1 LGARII
7 EHNRM
12 ENGRDVRGIRSLNRH
27 TLEQIVAAIPAAVL
41 VADANDPRLP
51 IVYANP
57 AYERLSGYA
66 VDELAG
72 LPWGVLARAA
82 PGDSGLAAL
91 QAAIGRGE
99 ACRVTLPDLRQ
110 DGTTW
115 TSDVSVTPLR
125 SARGEL
131 RYFLLTYEP
140 LAAVR
145 GNRDSAASPLAQVPA
160 AADATGE
167 ISLLQRELGRA
178 RQKIAT
184 LDRID
189 PGTGL
194 VRFAHFQETMR
205 RDLSMARRDRRFVT
219 LLVFEII
226 EYAVYRQTFGD
237 KAADSC
243 QRMIGAQ
250 IMSALR
256 RAGDLCARYDEST
269 LVAAAVGQHADE
281 IRPLADRIADGVRQL
296 KLHNPRGK
304 ASRYIT
310 TRVSLISCPPGAHD
324 DPEPLIARALAE
336 ARGTDTPLRA
346 IQATGSRP

>member
-1 LGARII
+1 LAARVI

-12 ENGRDVRGIRSLNRH
+12 ENGRDARGIRSLNRH
-27 TLEQIVAAIPAAVL
+27 TLEQIVAASPAAVL

-66 VDELAG
+66 IDELAG
-72 LPWGVLARAA
+72 LPWSVLARAV
-82 PGDSGLAAL
+82 PGDDTLATL
-91 QAAIGRGE
+91 QAAMGRGE
-99 ACRVTLPDLRQ
+99 PCRVTLPDLRK
-110 DGTTW
+110 DGTSW

-125 SARGEL
+125 GARGDL
-131 RYFLLTYEP
+131 RYFLLTHEP
-140 LAAVR
+140 SAALPAK
-145 GNRDSAASPLAQVPA
+145 RDSATFRDAEGPA
-160 AADATGE
+160 PADASGE

-178 RQKIAT
+178 RQKLAT
-184 LDRID
+184 VDRLD

-194 VRFAHFQETMR
+194 VRFAYFQETLR
-205 RDLSMARRDRRFVT
+205 RDFAMARRDRRFVT
-219 LLVFEII
+219 LLVFDIV

-336 ARGTDTPLRA
+336 ARVTDAPLRA
-346 IQATGSRP
+346 VQG

>member
-1 LGARII
+1 
-7 EHNRM
+7 
-12 ENGRDVRGIRSLNRH
+12 
-27 TLEQIVAAIPAAVL
+27 
-41 VADANDPRLP
+41 
-51 IVYANP
+51 
-57 AYERLSGYA
+57 LSPGW
-66 VDELAG
+66 VVVGFEL
-72 LPWGVLARAA
+72 
-82 PGDSGLAAL
+82 
-91 QAAIGRGE
+91 
-99 ACRVTLPDLRQ
+99 
-110 DGTTW
+110 
-115 TSDVSVTPLR
+115 
-125 SARGEL
+125 
-131 RYFLLTYEP
+131 FLLW
-140 LAAVR
+140 
-145 GNRDSAASPLAQVPA
+145 
-160 AADATGE
+160 
-167 ISLLQRELGRA
+167 LG
-178 RQKIAT
+178 
-184 LDRID
+184 
-189 PGTGL
+189 G
-194 VRFAHFQETMR
+194 
-205 RDLSMARRDRRFVT
+205 DLGGAPRDRRFVT

>member
-1 LGARII
+1 
-7 EHNRM
+7 M
-12 ENGRDVRGIRSLNRH
+12 DTGRDVRGIRSLNRH
-27 TLEQIVAAIPAAVL
+27 TLEQVVAASPAAVL

-57 AYERLSGYA
+57 AYERLTGFA
-66 VDELAG
+66 ADELAG
-72 LPWGVLARAA
+72 QPWTVLARATPA
-82 PGDSGLAAL
+82 DEALAAL
-91 QAAIGRGE
+91 KAAIGRGE
-99 ACRVTLPDLRQ
+99 GCRATTHELRK
-110 DGTTW
+110 DGSLW
-115 TSDVSVTPLR
+115 TSDVSVTPLHG
-125 SARGEL
+125 ARGEL
-131 RYFLLTYEP
+131 RYFLLSHEP
-140 LAAVR
+140 AAAVAANADP
-145 GNRDSAASPLAQVPA
+145 GESAASTP
-160 AADATGE
+160 ADAGGE
-167 ISLLQRELGRA
+167 ISLLQGELGRA
-178 RQKIAT
+178 RQKNAT
-184 LDRID
+184 VDRLD

-194 VRFAHFQETMR
+194 VRFAYFQETLR
-205 RDLSMARRDRRFVT
+205 RDLAMARRERRFVT
-219 LLVFEII
+219 LLIFEIV

-281 IRPLADRIADGVRQL
+281 IRPLAERIADGVRQL

-310 TRVSLISCPPGAHD
+310 TRVSLISCPPGAHN

-336 ARGTDTPLRA
+336 ARGTDVSLRA
-346 IQATGSRP
+346 VLA